1 MNQKYLLFFKQS
13 CKTAKLLRVIDI
25 FRNNNESKISVVFQ
39 TELQNG
45 KASSS
50 YRYVFRN
57 HNESKLSVVFQTGLQ
72 NGKASSSYRYIF
84 RNNNES
90 KKISVVFQTELNG
103 KASSS
108 YRYFS
113 ETIMNRKY
121 LLFFKQSCKT
131 AKFLRVINIFR
142 NNNESKISV
151 VFHTELHNGKA
162 SSSYRYIFRNIFRNN
177 NESKISVV
185 FQTELQNGKASS
197 SYRYIFR
204 NNNESKISAVFQTEL
219 QNGKASS
226 SYRYFSETIMNQ
238 KSLLF
243 FKQS

>member
-50 YRYVFRN
+50 YRY
-57 HNESKLSVVFQTGLQ
+57 L
-72 NGKASSSYRYIF
+72 
-84 RNNNES
+84 
-90 KKISVVFQTELNG
+90 
-103 KASSS
+103 
-108 YRYFS
+108 
-113 ETIMNRKY
+113 
-121 LLFFKQSCKT
+121 
-131 AKFLRVINIFR
+131 FR

-151 VFHTELHNGKA
+151 D
-162 SSSYRYIFRNIFRNN
+162 
-177 NESKISVV
+177 
-185 FQTELQNGKASS
+185 FQK
-197 SYRYIFR
+197 
-204 NNNESKISAVFQTEL
+204 EL

-238 KSLLF
+238 KYLLF
-243 FKQS
+243 FKQSCKMAKLLRVIDIFEKP